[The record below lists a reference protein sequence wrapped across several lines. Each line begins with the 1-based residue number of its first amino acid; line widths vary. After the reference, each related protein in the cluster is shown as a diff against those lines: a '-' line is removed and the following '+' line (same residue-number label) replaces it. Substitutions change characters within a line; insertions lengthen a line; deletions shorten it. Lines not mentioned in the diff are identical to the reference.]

1 MNKHYTAPQFGK
13 ALVPITPGCDV
24 ATLLAAGRL
33 IVGGGE
39 IMLIGLVGVAPLNS
53 LSTGTLPARE
63 LRQILHEVADEDQ
76 LKFRK
81 RVRVSHEPW
90 EELIDVVD
98 EEQPDILILEWP
110 THFDDLQIVPVEAFT
125 HPPCDLI
132 MVRGP
137 IPEQPQDIL
146 VALRSS
152 PYAEFA
158 LRITL
163 SIARASGAT
172 PSAVHFR
179 PSRTAQWRETSFVG
193 LGKVLDNLPEVEHQ
207 VLPADDPAE
216 AIIEYSKDFDLVVLG
231 ATARPV
237 HRTTPIGPVAD
248 RMLRE
253 CPPGVIV
260 ARSVHPPSLDDEV
273 MGSRAISILVDKWF
287 AENTFHADEF
297 SDLEYLYEIK
307 KNQEVTISLA
317 LPALNEQE
325 TVGNVIHTVKNEL
338 MENVPLLDEIVLID
352 SNSTDQT
359 RAIARKE
366 GVPVYIH
373 QEILPEYAAR
383 RGKGEALWKS
393 LYVTK
398 GDIIVWVDTDIVN
411 IHPRFVYG
419 LLGPLLVNPGIDF
432 IKGFYR
438 RPLKVGEKMQAG
450 GGGRVTELTARPML
464 NLFFPELSGVV
475 QPLSGEYG
483 GRRSALEQLTF
494 YSGYG
499 VETGL
504 LIDMLEKFGLSSIA
518 QVDLRERIHHNQAL
532 ESLSKMSFAIIQ
544 VVCRK
549 LEKRYGQGI
558 LEDVNRSMKLIRYE
572 PGRLFLDVEEIAE
585 RERPPM
591 VELPEYLER
600 HQQ

>member
-24 ATLLAAGRL
+24 ASLLAAGRL
-33 IVGGGE
+33 IIGEGE
-39 IMLIGLVGVAPLNS
+39 IMLVGLVGVAPLES

-63 LRQILHEVADEDQ
+63 LRQTLFEVSDGNGI
-76 LKFRK
+76 KSRK

-90 EELIDVVD
+90 EELIDIVD
-98 EEQPDILILEWP
+98 EEHPDIMILEWP

-125 HPPCDLI
+125 HPPCDLV

-137 IPEQPQDIL
+137 IPERPRDVM

-158 LRITL
+158 LRIAL
-163 SIARASGAT
+163 SITRTSEAT
-172 PSAVHFR
+172 PVAVHFR
-179 PSRTAQWRETSFVG
+179 PSKDADWQETSFAG
-193 LGKVLDNLPEVEHQ
+193 LSKVLDNLPEVNHRRFKAEN
-207 VLPADDPAE
+207 PADG
-216 AIIEYSKDFDLVVLG
+216 IIEHSREFDLLVLG

-248 RMLRE
+248 RVLRE
-253 CPPGVIV
+253 CPTGVIV
-260 ARSVHPPSLDDEV
+260 ARSIHPPSLDEGAV
-273 MGSRAISILVDKWF
+273 GSRAISILVDRWF

-297 SDLEYLYEIK
+297 SDLTFLC
-307 KNQEVTISLA
+307 EVKERQGVSISLA
-317 LPALNEQE
+317 LPALNEEE
-325 TVGNVIHTVKNEL
+325 TVGNVIHTIKGEL
-338 MENVPLLDEIVLID
+338 MEKFPLLDEIVLMD

-359 RAIARKE
+359 RVIAKNE

-373 QEILPEYAAR
+373 QEILPGYGAR
-383 RGKGEALWKS
+383 PGKGEALWKS

-419 LLGPLLVNPGIDF
+419 LLGPLLVNPRIDF

-438 RPLKVGEKMQAG
+438 RPLKVGQKMQAG

-483 GRRSALEQLTF
+483 GRRSALEQLEF
-494 YSGYG
+494 WSGYG

-504 LIDMLEKFGLSSIA
+504 LIDMLEKLGLNSIA

-544 VVCRK
+544 VVIRK
-549 LEKRYGQGI
+549 LESRYGQGI

-572 PGRLFLDVEEIAE
+572 PGRLFLEVEEIAE

-600 HQQ
+600 HQ

>member
-1 MNKHYTAPQFGK
+1 LF
-13 ALVPITPGCDV
+13 
-24 ATLLAAGRL
+24 
-33 IVGGGE
+33 
-39 IMLIGLVGVAPLNS
+39 
-53 LSTGTLPARE
+53 
-63 LRQILHEVADEDQ
+63 EVADNDHI
-76 LKFRK
+76 KSRK

-90 EELIDVVD
+90 EELIDVID
-98 EEQPDILILEWP
+98 EEHPDILILEWP
-110 THFDDLQIVPVEAFT
+110 THFDDLQIVPVEVFT

-137 IPEQPQDIL
+137 IPERPKDVM

-163 SIARASGAT
+163 SITRTSGAK
-172 PSAVHFR
+172 PAAVHFT
-179 PSRTAQWRETSFVG
+179 PSENADWRETSFAG
-193 LGKVLDNLPEVEHQ
+193 LAKVLDNLPEVEHQ
-207 VLPADDPAE
+207 KLQAKNPGDAV
-216 AIIEYSKDFDLVVLG
+216 IEHSKEFDLVVLG

-248 RMLRE
+248 RVLRE

-260 ARSVHPPSLDDEV
+260 ARSIHPPSLDEEAI
-273 MGSRAISILVDKWF
+273 GSSAISILVDRWF

-297 SDLEYLYEIK
+297 SDLEYLSEVK
-307 KNQEVTISLA
+307 EKQGVTISLA
-317 LPALNEQE
+317 LPALNEEE
-325 TVGNVIHTVKNEL
+325 TVGNVIRTVKGEL
-338 MENVPLLDEIVLID
+338 MEKVSLLDEIVLMD

-373 QEILPEYAAR
+373 QELLPEYGAR

-393 LYVTK
+393 LYVTS
-398 GDIIVWVDTDIVN
+398 GDIIIWVDTDIVN

-419 LLGPLLVNPGIDF
+419 LLGPMLVNPRIDF

-450 GGGRVTELTARPML
+450 AGGRVTELTARPML

-504 LIDMLEKFGLSSIA
+504 LIDMLEKCGLSSIA
-518 QVDLRERIHHNQAL
+518 QVDLRERIHHNQPL
-532 ESLSKMSFAIIQ
+532 ESLGKMSFAIIQ
-544 VVCRK
+544 VVIRK
-549 LEKRYGQGI
+549 LERRYGRGI

-591 VELPEYLER
+591 ADLPEYLEQ
-600 HQQ
+600 HQR